1 MDASWV
7 LRRDRRAPVTLIP
20 SQFARCAPG
29 RFRIL
34 SLPMDQPAP
43 KPWVALIPVG
53 FLVVFLGLSVINLN
67 DLPDISGVSALLRW
81 VASIPVIGETL
92 RHSIPVP
99 IPLIAATAVASI
111 VAWRLGLPWKAIE
124 ESYLHGIR
132 LSLGACLI
140 LLVIGVLIGTWI
152 LGGVVPTMIY
162 YGLKLISPSV
172 FLVATCVICSIVSLA
187 SGSSWATAGTVG
199 VAMIGVGSG
208 LGVPLP
214 MVAGA
219 IVSGAYFGDKMSP
232 LSDTTNLA
240 PAVAGSD
247 LFSHVR
253 HMVHTTVPSL
263 AVALVL
269 YGALGIQFAGGNMD
283 TRGVSQILDSLQANF
298 VISPWLFSVP
308 CLVVGLVIM
317 RMPALPALLI
327 GAFAGGLCAMIVQD
341 SPLSSVLQV
350 ANDGYAAS
358 TGIASVDELLTRGG
372 LSSMFG
378 TLAIILT
385 AMCFGGV
392 MERSGMLG
400 ALAGVVLRFAK
411 STGSLIAATV
421 GTCIG
426 MNIVAPDQYL
436 SIVVPGR
443 MYRDAYQRAGL
454 DPKNLSRAL
463 EDAGTLSS
471 PLIPWNT
478 CGAYMSA
485 TLGVFSF
492 AYLPYAFLN
501 LICPLVSIL
510 YGFTGWTIAR
520 TSESGLPGREPVK
533 DRA

>member
-1 MDASWV
+1 
-7 LRRDRRAPVTLIP
+7 
-20 SQFARCAPG
+20 
-29 RFRIL
+29 
-34 SLPMDQPAP
+34 MDQPSP
-43 KPWVALIPVG
+43 KPWVAFIPIG

-67 DLPDISGVSALLRW
+67 ALPEIGGVSGLLRW
-81 VASIPVIGETL
+81 VASIPIIGEAL

-124 ESYLHGIR
+124 ESYIHGIR

-140 LLVIGVLIGTWI
+140 LLVIGILIGTWI
-152 LGGVVPTMIY
+152 LSGVVPTMVY
-162 YGLKLISPSV
+162 YGLKLISPSI
-172 FLVATCVICSIVSLA
+172 FLVATCIICSIVSLA

-199 VAMIGVGSG
+199 VAMIGVGTG

-219 IVSGAYFGDKMSP
+219 IISGAYFGDKMSP

-240 PAVAGSD
+240 PAVAGTD

-253 HMVHTTVPSL
+253 HMSFTTLPSL
-263 AVALVL
+263 AVALAL
-269 YGALGIQFAGGNMD
+269 YGALGMRFSGGHME
-283 TRGVSQILDSLQANF
+283 TLGVNEILVSLNANF
-298 VISPWLFSVP
+298 VISPWMFVVP
-308 CLVVGLVIM
+308 ALVFGLVIF

-327 GAFAGGLCAMIVQD
+327 GATAGGVCAMIVQGA
-341 SPLSSVLQV
+341 PLSAVLLV
-350 ANDGYAAS
+350 ANDGYASS
-358 TGIASVDELLTRGG
+358 TGVESVDNLLSRGG

-378 TLAIILT
+378 TLAIIIT

-400 ALAGVVLRFAK
+400 ALAGLVLRFAK

-426 MNIVAPDQYL
+426 MNVVAPDQYL

-443 MYRDAYQRAGL
+443 MYRDAYRKAGL
-454 DPKNLSRAL
+454 DPKNLSRTL
-463 EDAGTLSS
+463 EDAGTLTS

-478 CGAYMSA
+478 CGAYMTA

-510 YGFTGWTIAR
+510 YGYTGWTIAR
-520 TSESGLPGREPVK
+520 TDPNGLPIAEPVEEPVEK
-533 DRA
+533 SA